1 MMMGISEVLN
11 MEFCDKLVR
20 SASLTIGHNV
30 LLTDDCG
37 VILASA
43 DNTRLGSLHEASISV
58 LKSGKMKYHGHSEA
72 QRLSG
77 TFPGVTIPILMGT
90 QVVGTIG
97 ITGAPEEISR
107 YALLI
112 QQLAQLF
119 LSFQQQ
125 RQSTSEQERQRQRL
139 LGEIISYNRL
149 TSDPETVSSSA
160 YALGINLN
168 LPRAVVV
175 LRFDPA
181 KRTLTDELI
190 LARLERAFPSPQ
202 DLVCPHGEGFFILI
216 PALSA
221 QSDLSMEDALEKRL
235 LELETAFSTD
245 HQPVKIGIGEPAK
258 SVEELHTSYE
268 NAQFALRVLEHRSL
282 RPSHCLAHREA
293 LLERLAVSLPESV
306 CQAARR
312 SRFQPIWDA
321 KKRAEIDQLI
331 EAWVLLRFNFTL
343 TAQALH
349 IHKSTLVYRFQMF
362 HTLYGLDLYDPDSV
376 LALYLLL
383 LRERL
388 S

>member
-43 DNTRLGSLHEASISV
+43 DNTRLGSLHEASLSV

-125 RQSTSEQERQRQRL
+125 RICPGHQSEPPPGRRRSALRPRKADAHR
-139 LGEIISYNRL
+139 RA
-149 TSDPETVSSSA
+149 DPGASGA
-160 YALGINLN
+160 G
-168 LPRAVVV
+168 LP
-175 LRFDPA
+175 
-181 KRTLTDELI
+181 
-190 LARLERAFPSPQ
+190 FPSGSRLSPWRRLFHP
-202 DLVCPHGEGFFILI
+202 DPRPVCP
-216 PALSA
+216 
-221 QSDLSMEDALEKRL
+221 
-235 LELETAFSTD
+235 
-245 HQPVKIGIGEPAK
+245 V
-258 SVEELHTSYE
+258 
-268 NAQFALRVLEHRSL
+268 
-282 RPSHCLAHREA
+282 RPL
-293 LLERLAVSLPESV
+293 
-306 CQAARR
+306 
-312 SRFQPIWDA
+312 DGG
-321 KKRAEIDQLI
+321 RAGKTPSG
-331 EAWVLLRFNFTL
+331 A
-343 TAQALH
+343 
-349 IHKSTLVYRFQMF
+349 
-362 HTLYGLDLYDPDSV
+362 
-376 LALYLLL
+376 
-383 LRERL
+383 
-388 S
+388 